1 VKLRMTREAQ
11 DDKGSSGWQEKL
23 RMARKAQDDKNST
36 GDLRSLLV
44 LGDDA
49 GTIKVQEVTKKG

>member
-1 VKLRMTREAQ
+1 MTREAQ